1 MTKKL
6 FSRQQAEKRRQQV
19 RDKQRKLLNRDIE
32 PQGNSTCDIV
42 RMNHDGRGVALRKGK
57 TRFVDGALTGEQVKV
72 KMLAQH
78 ANFDE
83 LKMTEVLKA
92 SDDRVE
98 PKCEYTAECGGC
110 SLQHLKH
117 AKQLEHKE
125 RVLREQLAHF
135 AKASPKKWLE
145 AMQSEAYGYRSKAR
159 LSTYY
164 DAATNKISIGFR
176 AKGGKQIVDI
186 KRCAVLDVRVG
197 DKIDALHSL
206 VLSMSVPHA
215 LTHFEIA
222 AGDDH
227 IALLIRHV
235 EPLSEEDKS
244 KLVGFV
250 RTHQFDLYLQPGGA
264 ETVHKVWPENSEPRL
279 SYRLPYALDKEQ
291 NTQGQDPTALCLS
304 FHPKDFTQV
313 NLGMNRKMVL
323 KVLEYLDVQKEERV
337 LDLFSGLGNF
347 TLPVAVYA
355 KEVVGVEGSEKM
367 VQRGMD
373 NASQNSLSNV
383 SFYTADLFSDI
394 SGLPWARQQFDKIL
408 IDPPRAG
415 ALEIVNFLSCFGA
428 KRIVYISCNPAT
440 LARDTAVLIAKGYI
454 LSKAGVLDMFPH
466 TSHVESI
473 AVFDRKA

>member
-19 RDKQRKLLNRDIE
+19 RDKQDKLLSRDMA
-32 PQGNSTCDIV
+32 PQDNSKCEII
-42 RMNHDGRGVALRKGK
+42 RMNHDGRGVALRNGK
-57 TRFVDGALTGEQVKV
+57 TRFIEGALTGERVKA
-72 KMLAQH
+72 KMLVQH

-83 LKMTEVLKA
+83 LKMTEVLQA
-92 SDDRVE
+92 SEDRVE

-125 RVLREQLAHF
+125 QVLREQLSHF

-145 AMQSEAYGYRSKAR
+145 AIQSEAYGYRSKAR

-164 DAATNKISIGFR
+164 DAAINKVSIGFR
-176 AKGGKQIVDI
+176 AKGGKHIVDI
-186 KRCAVLDVRVG
+186 KQCVVLDARVG
-197 DKIDALHSL
+197 DKIDGLHDL
-206 VLSMSVPHA
+206 VLSMSVPQA

-222 AGDDH
+222 AGDEH

-235 EPLSEEDKS
+235 EPLSKNDMT
-244 KLVGFV
+244 KLLDFA
-250 RTHQFDLYLQPGGA
+250 RTHQFELYLQPGSA
-264 ETVHKVWPENSEPRL
+264 ETVHKVWPENSGSRL
-279 SYRLPYALDKEQ
+279 SYHLPYAVDKKE
-291 NTQGQDPTALCLS
+291 LCLS

-323 KVLEYLDVQKEERV
+323 KVLEYLDVQKEDCV

-347 TLPVAVYA
+347 TLPIAAYA
-355 KEVVGVEGSEKM
+355 KEVVGVEGSEEM
-367 VQRGMD
+367 VRRGLE
-373 NASQNSLSNV
+373 NAAQNSLSNT

-394 SGLPWARQQFDKIL
+394 SQSSWATQKFDKIL

-415 ALEIVNFLSCFGA
+415 ALEIVNYLSSFEA

-440 LARDTAVLIAKGYI
+440 LARDTEVLIGKGYI
-454 LSKAGVLDMFPH
+454 LSKAGVMDMFPH

-473 AVFDRKA
+473 AVFDRKV